1 MLVETSRFKIG
12 LFSQRSADNVKFSV
26 ITFILQVREKKIEK
40 WDYEILIKL
49 LTRTNTPVISK
60 SRKSSTST
68 HPDFNQSNFASWR
81 LTNQI
86 AVSCHG
92 RAHPLAPI
100 NNKNGCRTLCTVLKA
115 IFAYFLISKP
125 WFGSRL

>member
-12 LFSQRSADNVKFSV
+12 LFSQRSADNVKSSV

-49 LTRTNTPVISK
+49 LTRTNTPVKSK

-68 HPDFNQSNFASWR
+68 NRILH
-81 LTNQI
+81 
-86 AVSCHG
+86 HG
-92 RAHPLAPI
+92 D
-100 NNKNGCRTLCTVLKA
+100 
-115 IFAYFLISKP
+115 
-125 WFGSRL
+125 